1 MPTNDTP
8 GSRIARLRTEKKLSQ
23 EELAER
29 AGLSL
34 EQVSA
39 LEADSLSGLAPLVK
53 VARGLGV
60 RMGTFMDDET
70 ELGPVITRSGNAA
83 PAVRFAGTTKNE
95 YLDFRSL
102 AGTKGAR
109 HMDPFFIEVDSTAS
123 EARQSSHE
131 GEEFLYVIE
140 GTLEVLYGT
149 TRYALEKGDS
159 IYYDS
164 IVPHCVGAPAEATAQ
179 ILAVVYAPY

>member
-8 GSRIARLRTEKKLSQ
+8 GSRIARLRSEKKLSQ

-60 RMGTFMDDET
+60 RMGTFMDRN
-70 ELGPVITRSGNAA
+70 ELGPVITRSGMRLRVRLPA
-83 PAVRFAGTTKNE
+83 PQEE

-102 AGTKGAR
+102 AGTEAR
-109 HMDPFFIEVDSTAS
+109 HGSLFMKWIPLQAKPVNRARGGGIPLYPRRHPGSTLRNNPLRHRKRRLDLLRHHRS
-123 EARQSSHE
+123 PLCRGSSW
-131 GEEFLYVIE
+131 G
-140 GTLEVLYGT
+140 YGT
-149 TRYALEKGDS
+149 DPRRRLRA
-159 IYYDS
+159 
-164 IVPHCVGAPAEATAQ
+164 
-179 ILAVVYAPY
+179 ILGVA